1 MKSRT
6 VVAAVLAL
14 SMVAS
19 GMAHANECSSDVQS
33 AMDQSRMTYVN
44 GMNGLASNNFSSRP
58 GTYSIIAC
66 LDKFMKGSMDIFFK
80 PPQLTDLLGQVLN
93 FACQQAK
100 QAMSGGGGGG
110 STNLGSL
117 IGSLA
122 GGLSVPGSNGGS
134 QTINLNQVLG
144 AVMGGGGGGLGGGG
158 GSNWGGGSTSSGIQG
173 LFR

>member
-1 MKSRT
+1 MKSKSII
-6 VVAAVLAL
+6 AASLAL
-14 SMVAS
+14 SIALSSAV
-19 GMAHANECSSDVQS
+19 HANECSSDIQS

-58 GTYSIIAC
+58 GTYSNIAC

-100 QAMSGGGGGG
+100 QALSGAGGG

-122 GGLSVPGSNGGS
+122 GGLNVPGSNGGS

-144 AVMGGGGGGLGGGG
+144 AVMGGSGSGSGSGGRS
-158 GSNWGGGSTSSGIQG
+158 GSSTSGIQG